1 MVDLGESLL
10 LAVPSGGEPAVRRCI
25 ERYGAL
31 VWSLARKYTPSTADA
46 EDAVQDIFLDLWRS
60 AVRFDPAQSSEPAFV
75 AMIAR
80 RRLVDLRRRRARRE
94 DEELVKPDV
103 PQSPP
108 AGEERAEVSL
118 VARVVGQLEA
128 KEREVLV
135 LATYDG
141 LTQQEIADQT
151 GMPIGTVKTLA
162 RRALMR
168 VRTALDMPPL
178 PTAAPRAATE
188 AVEP

>member
-1 MVDLGESLL
+1 MDLGESLL
-10 LAVPSGGEPAVRRCI
+10 LAVPSGGDLAVRRCI

-31 VWSLARKYTPSTADA
+31 VWSLARKYTPSNADA

-60 AVRFDPAQSSEPAFV
+60 ALRFDPAQSSEPAFV

-94 DEELVKPDV
+94 DEEIVKPDV
-103 PQSPP
+103 PQSRP

-118 VARVVGQLEA
+118 VARAVGQLEA
-128 KEREVLV
+128 KERQVLV

-162 RRALMR
+162 RRALIR
-168 VRTALDMPPL
+168 VRTALDMAPAPA
-178 PTAAPRAATE
+178 AAPRTATKD
-188 AVEP
+188 VEP